1 MSGVASERRG
11 SRSQRAVSAGPR
23 PRLASVRWYVLALVW
38 VLVGSVLYAFQ
49 ILSRAA
55 DLVA

>member
-1 MSGVASERRG
+1 
-11 SRSQRAVSAGPR
+11 
-23 PRLASVRWYVLALVW
+23 VRWYVLALVW